1 MPSSNQVKIN
11 STSISLVVDAST
23 SPVQVGIPNSQGWE
37 SIAQTEQNAL
47 EGLFSI
53 TEKVLK
59 ETQNS
64 IANINRI
71 FFCEGP
77 GSTLGLRIASAFVK
91 TIKWRKKGSD
101 FCVFSYNALDLAA
114 LLAPNPES
122 IIQAP
127 FRVGFRFVRI
137 PHTDPLKSE
146 KKIFTEE
153 EAMEKFAKSFHL
165 PDLRKRSKI
174 NFQKTLAYDLSKIRG
189 LSDLKVMSKPCA
201 HIKPYNPKAPE
212 FKKWSP
218 NFLKK

>member
-59 ETQNS
+59 EIQNT

-146 KKIFTEE
+146 KRFLLK
-153 EAMEKFAKSFHL
+153 
-165 PDLRKRSKI
+165 KRPWS
-174 NFQKTLAYDLSKIRG
+174 NL
-189 LSDLKVMSKPCA
+189 LKVFTSL
-201 HIKPYNPKAPE
+201 I
-212 FKKWSP
+212 
-218 NFLKK
+218 

>member
-1 MPSSNQVKIN
+1 VSYSQQAKKN
-11 STSISLVVDAST
+11 STSISLVIDTST
-23 SPVQVGIPNSQGWE
+23 SPIQVGIPNSKGWKF
-37 SIAQTEQNAL
+37 IAKTEQQAL

-59 ETQNS
+59 ENQNVIS
-64 IANINRI
+64 DLTSI

-91 TIKWRKKGSD
+91 TIKWRKNDSN
-101 FCVFSYNALDLAA
+101 FPIFSYNALDLAA
-114 LLAPNPES
+114 MLTPSRES

-137 PHTDPLKSE
+137 PNVDPIKSE
-146 KKIFTEE
+146 KKIVSEKEATEQ
-153 EAMEKFAKSFHL
+153 FPNSFHIQ
-165 PDLRKRSKI
+165 DIRKRSKI
-174 NFQKTLAYDLSKIRG
+174 NFQKTLIYDLSKIKG
-189 LSDLKVMSKPCA
+189 LSDLKIISKPCE

>member
-1 MPSSNQVKIN
+1 MPSSKQAKTS

-23 SPVQVGIPNSQGWE
+23 SPVQVGIPNAQGWE
-37 SIAQTEQNAL
+37 SIAQTEQQAL

-59 ETQNS
+59 ENQNTIS
-64 IANINRI
+64 DLTRV

-91 TIKWRKKGSD
+91 TIKWRNIDSD
-101 FCVFSYNALDLAA
+101 FRVFSYNALDLAA
-114 LLAPNPES
+114 MLTPEPEC

-137 PHTDPLKSE
+137 PHTDPIKSE
-146 KKIFTEE
+146 KKIVPEE
-153 EAMEKFAKSFHL
+153 EAMEQFANSFHL

-189 LSDLKVMSKPCA
+189 LSDLKVISKPCD